1 MFHLSKY
8 FSGKG
13 LNLTCEN
20 LTKYPCV
27 KSYKVPVIQKYDFI
41 IADLENL
48 LHQESDL
55 FNFGRALKQ
64 NGTLILRNKNTH
76 EESYNEV
83 FYHVDL
89 LHSIS
94 TDLINFESDERY
106 NYFVF
111 KKKKKTDSIF
121 LGAYS

>member
-27 KSYKVPVIQKYDFI
+27 KSYKVPVIPKYDFI

-111 KKKKKTDSIF
+111 KKKKKT
-121 LGAYS
+121 LVKK